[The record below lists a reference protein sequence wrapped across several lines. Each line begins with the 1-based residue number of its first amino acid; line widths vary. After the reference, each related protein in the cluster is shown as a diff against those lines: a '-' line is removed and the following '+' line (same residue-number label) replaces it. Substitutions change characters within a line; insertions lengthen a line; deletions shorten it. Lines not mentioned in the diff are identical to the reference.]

1 MTDPVDYEP
10 RPETSIAAL
19 AAARGVSPVEEVL
32 DRMLEDDGRQLLYM
46 TLFNYAHGN
55 LDDVRDM
62 LLSPNSV
69 IGLSDAGAHCGAICD
84 GSFPTTA
91 VSLWT
96 HRSEGLPIELMVHHV
111 TQRTARQVGWLDRGV
126 VAPGYRGD
134 LNVIDVDRL
143 AAHRP
148 HIVHD
153 LPAGGRRLVQSASGY
168 VRTIKGGMVTFV
180 DGEHTGELPGT
191 LVRGAQPAPV

>member
-1 MTDPVDYEP
+1 M
-10 RPETSIAAL
+10 
-19 AAARGVSPVEEVL
+19 SPVEEVL
-32 DRMLEDDGRQLLYM
+32 DRLIEDDGRQLLYM

-55 LDDVRDM
+55 LDDVREM
-62 LLSPNSV
+62 LLSPHSV

-91 VSLWT
+91 LSLWT
-96 HRSEGLPIELMVHHV
+96 RRAEGLPIELMVHHV

-126 VAPGYRGD
+126 LAPGHLGD
-134 LNVIDVDRL
+134 VNVIDVDAL

-153 LPAGGRRLVQSASGY
+153 LPAGGRRLMQSASGY
-168 VRTIKGGMVTFV
+168 VHTIKRRHGDVPRRRA
-180 DGEHTGELPGT
+180 H
-191 LVRGAQPAPV
+191 RRASPAPSSAAPSPPRPDRFPELFGEAVRN